1 MKQRKRLSK
10 HCIFLGAILAAACNN
25 GNKTVPAASDNAN
38 AAASAVSVP
47 AVISYDIIN
56 EYPHDPRA
64 FTEGLE
70 YKDGDLYESTGQ
82 YGYSDIRM
90 VDLKTGK
97 VLLSKNM
104 EPQYFGEG
112 LTILNGKIYQLT
124 YREGKGFVYDL
135 ATLKLLS
142 TFTFTASEGWGM
154 TNNGRYLIFDD
165 GTNVLHYVDPNSYTE
180 VKQLTVTDEHG
191 PVNEINEPEM
201 IHGFIYANQWQ
212 TDLILKIDTA
222 TGRVVGRADL
232 GSLRQRAGI
241 SAPTGRKNGPDV
253 LNGIAYDAAT
263 NRIFITGKN
272 WPKLFEVRLD
282 N

>member
-1 MKQRKRLSK
+1 MKLRKKLSK
-10 HCIFLGAILAAACNN
+10 YCLLPGLLLIAAC
-25 GNKTVPAASDNAN
+25 GNENKPVPAATEGTNNTAN
-38 AAASAVSVP
+38 NLGVP
-47 AVISYDIIN
+47 AVIPYDIIN
-56 EYPHDPRA
+56 AYPHDPTA

-70 YKDGDLYESTGQ
+70 CKDGVLYESTGQ
-82 YGYSDIRM
+82 YGYSDIRKI
-90 VDLKTGK
+90 DLKTGK

-104 EPQYFGEG
+104 EAQYFGEG

-135 ATLKLLS
+135 ATLKLLN
-142 TFTFTASEGWGM
+142 TFTFTTAEGWGM

-165 GTNVLHYVDPNSYTE
+165 GTNVLHYIDPNSYKE
-180 VKQLTVTDEHG
+180 VKQLAVTDEHG

-201 IHGFIYANQWQ
+201 IQGFIYANQWQ
-212 TDLILKIDTA
+212 TDYILKIDTT
-222 TGRVVGRADL
+222 TGHVVGRADL
-232 GSLRQRAGI
+232 GTLRQRAGI
-241 SAPTGRKNGPDV
+241 PQPTGRKNGPDV

-272 WPKLFEVRLD
+272 WPKLFEIKLD

>member
-1 MKQRKRLSK
+1 
-10 HCIFLGAILAAACNN
+10 
-25 GNKTVPAASDNAN
+25 
-38 AAASAVSVP
+38 
-47 AVISYDIIN
+47 
-56 EYPHDPRA
+56 
-64 FTEGLE
+64 
-70 YKDGDLYESTGQ
+70 
-82 YGYSDIRM
+82 
-90 VDLKTGK
+90 
-97 VLLSKNM
+97 
-104 EPQYFGEG
+104 
-112 LTILNGKIYQLT
+112 
-124 YREGKGFVYDL
+124 
-135 ATLKLLS
+135 
-142 TFTFTASEGWGM
+142 M

>member
-1 MKQRKRLSK
+1 MKLLKRLSK
-10 HCIFLGAILAAACNN
+10 YCLLPGLLLIAACGTENRPVPVATEGTNN
-25 GNKTVPAASDNAN
+25 TAN
-38 AAASAVSVP
+38 NVGIP

-56 EYPHDPRA
+56 AFPHDPTA

-70 YKDGDLYESTGQ
+70 YKDGVLYESTGQ
-82 YGYSDIRM
+82 YGYSDIRK

-97 VLLSKNM
+97 VLISKNM
-104 EPQYFGEG
+104 ETQYFGEG

-135 ATLKLLS
+135 ATLKLLN

-154 TNNGRYLIFDD
+154 TNNGQYLIFDD
-165 GTNVLHYVDPNSYTE
+165 GTNVLHYIDPNSFKE
-180 VKQLTVTDEHG
+180 VKQLAVTDEHG

-201 IHGFIYANQWQ
+201 IRGFIYANQWQ
-212 TDLILKIDTA
+212 TDYILKIDTA
-222 TGRVVGRADL
+222 TGHVVGRADL

-241 SAPTGRKNGPDV
+241 PQPTGRKNGPDV

-272 WPKLFEVRLD
+272 WPKLFEIKLD